1 MASVSPPPAARNASD
16 GSWFRRV
23 WDSDI
28 GWSFRHSPVAIVSAI
43 VSVVM
48 IMAAVLAPL
57 FAPQDPFN
65 PATLNLM
72 EGLTPPGTPNEFT
85 QKSFVFGSD
94 SQGRD
99 MFSAVL
105 YGTQVSL
112 LVGAASVLF
121 SAVFGVLLGL
131 IAGYIGGK
139 TESIIMRIADIQL
152 SFPAILIALL
162 IFGVARGLIPP
173 GQQEDATLI
182 LLILAIGLSNW
193 AQYARTVRGST
204 MVEKN
209 KEYVQAAR
217 VIGRSPFLI
226 MVKHILPNVMGP
238 VTVIA
243 TINLALAI
251 IEEATL
257 SFLGV
262 GMPPTQPSLGTLIRV
277 GQQFLFSGEWWIL
290 FFPAITLVIL
300 ALAINLLGDWLR
312 DALNPRL
319 R

>member
-1 MASVSPPPAARNASD
+1 MSDGWRFSPPVAQSGHEP
-16 GSWFRRV
+16 SWLRRV
-23 WDSDI
+23 WNSDI

-43 VSVVM
+43 VSIVM
-48 IMAAVLAPL
+48 ILAAILAPL

-65 PATLNLM
+65 PAVLNLM

-131 IAGYIGGK
+131 MAGYIGGK

-162 IFGVARGLIPP
+162 IFGVARGLIRP
-173 GQQEDATLI
+173 A
-182 LLILAIGLSNW
+182 S
-193 AQYARTVRGST
+193 RR
-204 MVEKN
+204 M
-209 KEYVQAAR
+209 R
-217 VIGRSPFLI
+217 
-226 MVKHILPNVMGP
+226 
-238 VTVIA
+238 
-243 TINLALAI
+243 
-251 IEEATL
+251 
-257 SFLGV
+257 
-262 GMPPTQPSLGTLIRV
+262 PS
-277 GQQFLFSGEWWIL
+277 SC
-290 FFPAITLVIL
+290 
-300 ALAINLLGDWLR
+300 
-312 DALNPRL
+312 
-319 R
+319 

>member
-1 MASVSPPPAARNASD
+1 VAQNGNDAS
-16 GSWFRRV
+16 WLRRV
-23 WDSDI
+23 WNSDI

-43 VSVVM
+43 VSIVM
-48 IMAAVLAPL
+48 ILAAILAPL

-65 PATLNLM
+65 PAVLNLM